1 MQYASIIAS
10 LPMLR
15 LGEKPLLTLE
25 EFRGACDLLTEAD
38 AQELDALT
46 AGETE
51 QLHDDFSLRWLNA
64 DTQLRCALAR
74 ARAEAAGADASAS
87 RREYTGY
94 DVMSVKA
101 VEDALGAKDPLD
113 AERFLDQR
121 RWALLEELSF
131 GREFELDGVLAYA
144 AKLQLAWRW
153 ASLDDEKAKQVIEET
168 VIGNL
173 TEEGSMVR
181 FLDQEQEAAG

>member
-15 LGEKPLLTLE
+15 FGEKPLLTVE
-25 EFRGACDLLTEAD
+25 QFRNACDLLTEGD
-38 AQELDALT
+38 AQELNALL
-46 AGETE
+46 AGTTQEARAE
-51 QLHDDFSLRWLNA
+51 FILRWLNA

-74 ARAEAAGADASAS
+74 ARAEAAGVDATAS

-101 VEDALGAKDPLD
+101 VEDALGAHDPLD

-121 RWALLEELSF
+121 RWALLDELSF
-131 GREFELDGVLAYA
+131 GNEFELAGVLAYA
-144 AKLQLAWRW
+144 VKLQLAWRW
-153 ASLDDEKAKQVIEET
+153 ASLDDAKAKQILEET
-168 VIGNL
+168 VVGNL
-173 TEEGSMVR
+173 RDEGSMVR
-181 FLDQEQEAAG
+181 FLGEDQAAG